1 MAKTSMVEREK
12 NRKYEVRVR
21 NRCQFIDPNTNK
33 VCGRPRGYI
42 RRFGLCRIHF
52 RELALEGKI
61 PGVVKS
67 SW

>member
-1 MAKTSMVEREK
+1 MAKKSIVIKETR
-12 NRKYEVRVR
+12 RKFSNRVR
-21 NRCQFIDPNTNK
+21 NRCK

-42 RRFGLCRIHF
+42 RRFGLCRICF

>member
-1 MAKTSMVEREK
+1 MSKRSMVVRETR
-12 NRKYEVRVR
+12 RKFEVRVR
-21 NRCQFIDPNTNK
+21 SRCQFVDQYSGK

-42 RRFGLCRIHF
+42 SRFGLCRIHF
-52 RELALEGKI
+52 REMALQGKI

>member
-1 MAKTSMVEREK
+1 VAKKSMIIRETR
-12 NRKYEVRVR
+12 RKYANRVR
-21 NRCQFIDPNTNK
+21 NRCK
-33 VCGRPRGYI
+33 KCGRPRGYM
-42 RRFGLCRIHF
+42 RRFGLCRICF